1 MNTIKFFFI
10 LSSVLFT
17 SVLRGQAAI
26 NPAIQST
33 LDSYIQYTNEKNWD
47 KAFDLLYPKLFTK
60 VPKQDLVDLMV
71 GMEADGLSLSMS
83 NTRITSTSV
92 PMEEGNETFVK
103 VKYQADM
110 DVNIKPG
117 GMYDYPKA
125 VTSITEQFQAT
136 YGADNVKWNA
146 DNKRF
151 EIIAHKAMIAIRTG
165 AGDWKLVEI
174 NMDQPALMEYLFSP
188 SIMDALVRVE

>member
-1 MNTIKFFFI
+1 MNSIKFFFI
-10 LSSVLFT
+10 LSAVLFT
-17 SVLRGQAAI
+17 SALRGQASI
-26 NPAIQST
+26 NPAIQTT
-33 LDSYIQYTNEKNWD
+33 LNAFIEYSNQQDWD

-60 VPKQDLVDLMV
+60 VPKQDLVDVMM
-71 GMEADGLSLSMS
+71 GMEADGMSLQMT
-83 NTRITSTSV
+83 NLRITSTSV
-92 PMEEGNETFVK
+92 PMTEGNETFVK

-110 DVNIKPG
+110 DVNIKSG

-151 EIIAHKAMIAIRTG
+151 EIIAHKSMMAIQTGTG
-165 AGDWKLVEI
+165 AWKLVEI